1 MPTDYRQNDTLL
13 RHAID
18 KLYKENDKMKVSP
31 DFADRLRQRIH
42 QEETK
47 RHTRLMRRR
56 IGFAIGIAAAVALIM
71 YISISLFTKEL
82 QSDSKSL
89 ITRLPTTDEP
99 EEHKEKVDTVKREQE
114 DTVHHVKELPPVP
127 RLPKRYMASQVKKEK
142 DLDEPVTYDESA
154 DYDAAERYLEAPPT
168 QSITSLIEVDYEDLK
183 REIEERGRKIKEN
196 IELAINQNDEEE

>member
-18 KLYKENDKMKVSP
+18 KLYKENDKMKFSP

-71 YISISLFTKEL
+71 YISISLFTKEP
-82 QSDSKSL
+82 QPDSKSL

-127 RLPKRYMASQVKKEK
+127 RLPKRYMASQIKKEK

>member
-71 YISISLFTKEL
+71 YISISLFTKEP
-82 QSDSKSL
+82 QSDSKPL
-89 ITRLPTTDEP
+89 ITRLPATDEP
-99 EEHKEKVDTVKREQE
+99 EEHKEKVDTVKRE
-114 DTVHHVKELPPVP
+114 
-127 RLPKRYMASQVKKEK
+127 
-142 DLDEPVTYDESA
+142 
-154 DYDAAERYLEAPPT
+154 
-168 QSITSLIEVDYEDLK
+168 
-183 REIEERGRKIKEN
+183 
-196 IELAINQNDEEE
+196 